1 MNKINGI
8 SFNCLEEFNSFL
20 RKTTQNQIQME
31 IDWDNNEWVWD
42 KIGNEVTEFNILS
55 VLSEYLKEEITD
67 IITEINGCFGEC
79 KIILLIKDKKV
90 CSTKNRKTNLDHIR
104 EMNDYD
110 LADFLYDIARSN
122 GRSLNLCDG
131 CECKCS
137 GFLPCDETERY
148 YEYLYKEY
156 DGE

>member
-1 MNKINGI
+1 MSRTTASIMRINEQLDRISGLDGVVADMIEDEERKITAMVDCILKNHSEASIFDYNG
-8 SFNCLEEFNSFL
+8 S
-20 RKTTQNQIQME
+20 
-31 IDWDNNEWVWD
+31 
-42 KIGNEVTEFNILS
+42 
-55 VLSEYLKEEITD
+55 
-67 IITEINGCFGEC
+67 
-79 KIILLIKDKKV
+79 
-90 CSTKNRKTNLDHIR
+90 KNRKTNLDNIR